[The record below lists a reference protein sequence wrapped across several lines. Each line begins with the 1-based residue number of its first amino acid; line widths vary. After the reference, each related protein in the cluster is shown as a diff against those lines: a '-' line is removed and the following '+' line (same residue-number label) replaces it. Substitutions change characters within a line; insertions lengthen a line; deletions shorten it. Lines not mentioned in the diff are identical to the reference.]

1 MKEVLVKLQI
11 TDPVINKK
19 KYYTTAALKD
29 ELTKQ
34 LSSRLETFGNS
45 ENNDENTVYKYRKYA
60 KKLLYEINLL
70 KPTPVFEI
78 SVSDLSQEL
87 VQELQ
92 MLHEEI
98 LNEII
103 IDVISRLYESVN
115 FDYFHTVEIRG
126 KIKWRFVK

>member
-1 MKEVLVKLQI
+1 VLLKLQI
-11 TDPVINKK
+11 ADPVINKK

-34 LSSRLETFGNS
+34 LSSRLETSGNT
-45 ENNDENTVYKYRKYA
+45 ENNDENTVYKYHKYA
-60 KKLLYEINLL
+60 QKLLYEINLL
-70 KPTPVFEI
+70 TIFEI
-78 SVSDLSQEL
+78 NVSDLSQEL

-103 IDVISRLYESVN
+103 IDAISRLYESVN

>member
-1 MKEVLVKLQI
+1 MIKLQI
-11 TDPVINKK
+11 SDPENK

-34 LSSRLETFGNS
+34 LSSKLETFGNS

-60 KKLLYEINLL
+60 KKLLYEINLA
-70 KPTPVFEI
+70 KPSPVFEI
-78 SVSDLSQEL
+78 SLADLSQEL
-87 VQELQ
+87 IQELQ

-98 LNEII
+98 LNEVI
-103 IDVISRLYESVN
+103 IDAISRLYESVN
-115 FDYFHTVEIRG
+115 FKRFRESRIIS